1 MDVFAALADPIR
13 RQIITKLALGEISAG
28 EIAAAFAITSSAVSQ
43 HLKVLKEAS
52 LVLVRIEGQRRLY
65 RLEPTRFEE
74 IRGWLAE
81 PATPRK
87 TAKPIA
93 TFVDATDLVA
103 WADRRD
109 AQAFL
114 PTLVRRLIL
123 ATTTQVSR
131 VGVRSGEGVQLAGWD
146 GIVIAG
152 AGNAFVP
159 KGVSAWE
166 MGTNQNPRPKAQDD
180 YKKRTQDSQG
190 VNPAQTTFVFVT
202 PRRWP
207 DKDAWAVERRAEGVW
222 RDVRVYDADDMET
235 WLETAPAVHVWL
247 SVRLGTH
254 PKDALDL
261 ESVWGGWSQS
271 TDPPITMQ
279 FVLAGRKELANK
291 VIDWLL
297 KSSETTLALRAES
310 CQEALAVFAAIILD
324 YSGSEREWLL
334 SRIIVVDTAATWNAL
349 TLFNETLI
357 LTPRFEDDAALGRAR
372 RTGHRVVVT
381 LGAESMSGSSEE
393 VPRLARGKA
402 EEALRAMG
410 IIKEKEIRSLATLAR
425 RSMTCFR
432 RAIAVRPE
440 IQRPQWAHSD
450 EGRRLVPALLTG
462 VWTDTSEADRAVL
475 STLARRDYDA
485 FSDSLS
491 QWVGASD
498 PPLRR
503 VGDVFELVS
512 REDSWAQLARYVR
525 RDDLD
530 RFRQVVLDVL
540 GVPDPQF
547 DLPLEERW
555 LAGVHGQ
562 VPAHSSG
569 LSEGLAVTLAIMG
582 ARGEALTV
590 AGGVTLRQQA
600 ELIVSEL
607 LGRANQDMRLWV
619 SLSYVLPLLAE
630 AAPDVFLEAVEDGL
644 IGDNPVVMGLF
655 VEAPDP
661 LFGSADH
668 SGLLWALES
677 LAWSPDH
684 FARAALV
691 LATLARLDP
700 GGRWANR
707 PAASLRAIFLSW
719 LPQTTAS
726 VEKRLA
732 VIDRLRDR
740 APDVGWKLMK
750 QLLPE
755 FHGIG
760 FPSAKPQWREW
771 APDEDPRVTRG
782 EFFEVTKEVVQRMLE
797 DVGTLGA
804 RWEDLISA
812 LADLPLELYRMI
824 IDHLGSLAADT
835 LEEANRV
842 RIWSALRTLLS
853 EHRSFSNAQ
862 WALSADRLDLLDHLL
877 GRFAPE
883 DFSARFG
890 WLFADHVEL
899 PEGMEQD
906 WTAKEHAVEAAR
918 VDAVR
923 KIYGA
928 CGLVGLLALVPSLK
942 RAFWLG
948 VALVGS
954 DHIDDDEEN
963 AILSEYLAN
972 EDSKKSDFAQGFV
985 SERTRKRGIEWVRA
999 KVLGPSQWWSA
1010 KQRGV
1015 FLSHVQHQLAVWDLV
1030 SQSNAETEQ
1039 EYWRAMNPWRVEEEH
1054 VDYVVRKLLEHDRPF
1069 TATHVLAAG
1078 LRNGADVS
1086 QSLIADVLEAAIRTD
1101 PGKDPYERSFSVYAA
1116 QLLDRLVSGDVA
1128 EDRIARIEWAY
1139 QPLLRFDREP
1149 KFLHRELRRS
1159 PSFFAEIVALI
1170 YRAKGEE
1177 PGDVSEEQNN
1187 MARLGHDLLDSW
1199 HTPPGLTED
1208 GYVNAQELREWVDR
1222 ARRLVAEGGRGA
1234 IGDDVIG
1241 RVLSGSPS
1249 GQDGAWPVE
1258 AIRDVIENVRSRDL
1272 ESGFEVGTFNSRG
1285 VVTKNPAEGGEQERQ
1300 LTKRYEKHAKAVR
1313 DRWPRT
1319 AAMLRRIAERYR
1331 AEARREDDQSELMG
1345 HLDE

>member
-1 MDVFAALADPIR
+1 MDAFAALADPIR
-13 RQIITKLALGEISAG
+13 RQIITKLASGEISAG
-28 EIAAAFAITSSAVSQ
+28 EIADAFAITPSAVSQ
-43 HLKVLKEAS
+43 HLKVLKEAR
-52 LVLVRIEGQRRLY
+52 LVRVRIEGQRRLY
-65 RLEPTRFEE
+65 RLVPARFEE
-74 IRGWLAE
+74 IQGWLAE

-103 WADRRD
+103 WANRLD

-146 GIVIAG
+146 GIVIAE

-159 KGVSAWE
+159 EEASVWE
-166 MGTNQNPRPKAQDD
+166 MGTNQHPRQKAQDD
-180 YKKRTQDSQG
+180 YEKRTQDSQG
-190 VNPAQTTFVFVT
+190 VDPAQTIFVFVT

-207 DKDAWAVERRAEGVW
+207 SKDAWTVERRAEGVW

-254 PKDALDL
+254 PKEALDL
-261 ESVWGGWSQS
+261 ESVWEDWSQS

-279 FVLAGRKELANK
+279 FVLAGRKGLANK
-291 VIDWLL
+291 VVDWLV

-334 SRIIVVDTAATWNAL
+334 SRIVVVDNVATWNAL
-349 TLFNETLI
+349 SLSNETLI
-357 LTPRFEDDAALGRAR
+357 LIPRFEDDAALGRAR
-372 RTGHRVVVT
+372 RTGHRVVVA
-381 LGAESMSGSSEE
+381 LGAESTRGSSEE
-393 VPRLARGKA
+393 MRRLARGEA

-410 IIKEKEIRSLATLAR
+410 IKEKKVRSLATLAR

-432 RAIAVRPE
+432 RELAVRPE
-440 IQRPQWAHSD
+440 IQRPQWAQSNA
-450 EGRRLVPALLTG
+450 GRRLVPALLAG

-475 STLARRDYDA
+475 STLARCDYET
-485 FSDSLS
+485 FSDSVS
-491 QWVGASD
+491 RWVGASD
-498 PPLRR
+498 PPLHR

-525 RDDLD
+525 RDNLD

-555 LAGVHGQ
+555 RAGVHGQ

-569 LSEGLAVTLAIMG
+569 LCEGLAVTLAIMG
-582 ARGEALTV
+582 ARGEVLTV

-600 ELIVSEL
+600 ESIVSEL
-607 LGRANQDMRLWV
+607 LDRANQDTRLWL
-619 SLSYVLPLLAE
+619 SLSHVLPLLAE

-644 IGDNPVVMGLF
+644 DGDNPVVMELF
-655 VEAPDP
+655 VEAPSP
-661 LFGSADH
+661 LFGSANH
-668 SGLLWALES
+668 TGLLWALES

-684 FARAALV
+684 LARAALV
-691 LATLARLDP
+691 LATLACLDP
-700 GGRWANR
+700 GGQWANR
-707 PAASLRAIFLSW
+707 PAASLRAIFLPW
-719 LPQTTAS
+719 LPQTTAR
-726 VEKRLA
+726 VAKRLC
-732 VIDRLRDR
+732 VIDQLRER
-740 APDVGWKLMK
+740 TPDVSWKLMK
-750 QLLPE
+750 ALLPE
-755 FHGIG
+755 SHGIG
-760 FPSAKPQWREW
+760 YPSAKPQWQEW
-771 APDEDPRVTRG
+771 APDENPGVTGG
-782 EFFEVTKEVVQRMLE
+782 EFFEVTKEVLQRMLN
-797 DVGTLGA
+797 DVGASGA

-824 IDHLGSLAADT
+824 LERLGSLDVDA
-835 LEEANRV
+835 LEEESRTQ
-842 RIWSALRTLLS
+842 IWSALRTLLS
-853 EHRSFSNAQ
+853 HHRSFSDAQ
-862 WALSADRLDLLDHLL
+862 WALPADRLDPLDDLL

-890 WLFADHVEL
+890 WLFANHVEL
-899 PEGMEQD
+899 PEGMKQD
-906 WTAKEHAVEAAR
+906 WTAKERAVEAAR
-918 VDAVR
+918 LDAVR
-923 KIYGA
+923 EIYEA
-928 CGLVGLLALVPSLK
+928 HGLEGLLALVPSLE
-942 RAFWLG
+942 RASRLG
-948 VALVGS
+948 VTLAGGDLVGE
-954 DHIDDDEEN
+954 DEEN
-963 AILSEYLAN
+963 AILSEYLAH
-972 EDSKKSDFAQGFV
+972 EDSKKSDFVQGFV
-985 SERTRKRGIEWVRA
+985 FERTRTRGIEWVRA
-999 KVLGPSQWWSA
+999 KVLGPGQAWSA
-1010 KQRGV
+1010 KQSGV
-1015 FLSHVQHQLAVWDLV
+1015 FLSHAQPQPAVWNLV
-1030 SQSNAETEQ
+1030 SQPGAETEQ
-1039 EYWRAMNPWRVEEEH
+1039 EYWRAMDPWGFEEEH
-1054 VDYVVRKLLEHDRPF
+1054 IDYVVRKLLEHDRPF
-1069 TATHVLAAG
+1069 TATHVLAS

-1086 QSLIADVLEAAIRTD
+1086 QSLIADVLETAIRTD
-1101 PGKDPYERSFSVYAA
+1101 PRKDPCGHSFSFYAA
-1116 QLLDRLVSGDVA
+1116 QLLDQLVSGDVA
-1128 EDRIARIEWAY
+1128 EDRIARLEWAY
-1139 QPLLRFDREP
+1139 QPLLRFDRKP
-1149 KFLHRELRRS
+1149 KLLHRELRRS
-1159 PSFFAEIVALI
+1159 PSFFTEIVALT
-1170 YRAKGEE
+1170 YRAEGEK
-1177 PGDVSEEQNN
+1177 PGDVSEEQKNK
-1187 MARLGHDLLDSW
+1187 ARLGHDLLDSW
-1199 HTPPGLTED
+1199 RTPPGSTED
-1208 GYVNAQELREWVDR
+1208 GCVNAQELREWVDR

-1258 AIRDVIENVRSRDL
+1258 AIRNVIENVRSRDL

-1319 AAMLRRIAERYR
+1319 AAMLRRIAEKYR

-1345 HLDE
+1345 NLDE